1 MLRKG
6 LPLSPSSLFRIVWLA
21 SQHVPE
27 MPCPLGLQVG
37 VTYTQHLGDFWGLT
51 TGSYTGVTSALPRA
65 VLASCVFCSLY
76 DTLSC
81 FLGNEWLLQEQI
93 PSGDIESLSSQPTIA
108 LRIPTD
114 CLSPEAVLSVSVF
127 LYYCS
132 ADSSACMMKG
142 ILFRQPLQITDTQPG
157 CGAPVELTHV
167 F

>member
-6 LPLSPSSLFRIVWLA
+6 LPLSPSSLFWVVWLA
-21 SQHVPE
+21 SQLVPG
-27 MPCPLGLQVG
+27 MPCPYPCPLGLQVG
-37 VTYTQHLGDFWGLT
+37 VTYTQHLGDFWDLT
-51 TGSYTGVTSALPRA
+51 LVLTWVRPRA
-65 VLASCVFCSLY
+65 VLTSCVFCSLN

-81 FLGNEWLLQEQI
+81 FLGNEWLLQEQA
-93 PSGDIESLSSQPTIA
+93 PSGDIESISSQPTIA

-114 CLSPEAVLSVSVF
+114 CLSLEAVLSVSVF

>member
-6 LPLSPSSLFRIVWLA
+6 LPLSLSSLFQIVWLA

-37 VTYTQHLGDFWGLT
+37 VTYTQHLGDFWGLSA
-51 TGSYTGVTSALPRA
+51 GSYTVWWVLPRA
-65 VLASCVFCSLY
+65 VLVSCVFCSLC
-76 DTLSC
+76 DALSC

-93 PSGDIESLSSQPTIA
+93 PSGDIESISSQPTIA

-114 CLSPEAVLSVSVF
+114 CLSLEAVLSVSVF